1 MEFKVK
7 KNDLTFLGFFFLF
20 LIVMRGNCKKLLTK
34 NQAGLFLSRSLSFLF
49 LSLFS
54 FSLTFFLSLFLSIFL
69 SFSISFSFSLTFF
82 LSIFLSLLLLQDSDG
97 GKGLIPSHDEVARIK
112 MAAMLGIHRPTAA
125 AAAAAAAAATAPPL
139 PADASADPYRL
150 PDSPS
155 PPIKQGADANQ
166 ESRKVSLPHP
176 HHPSNMTDKPGICC
190 K

>member
-1 MEFKVK
+1 
-7 KNDLTFLGFFFLF
+7 
-20 LIVMRGNCKKLLTK
+20 
-34 NQAGLFLSRSLSFLF
+34 
-49 LSLFS
+49 
-54 FSLTFFLSLFLSIFL
+54 
-69 SFSISFSFSLTFF
+69 
-82 LSIFLSLLLLQDSDG
+82 
-97 GKGLIPSHDEVARIK
+97 